1 MHLDNPFSKET
12 RELFRD
18 VWVCWECGQN
28 GQETGGLELHHITGR
43 DSDSAYNAAILC
55 KECHS
60 MANHNYIEESKYT
73 VITVHFLNAS
83 CYTPS
88 KKDIDHLINHPRLM
102 TPELKEWTDKQKK
115 HYA

>member
-43 DSDSAYNAAILC
+43 DSDSAYN
-55 KECHS
+55 
-60 MANHNYIEESKYT
+60 
-73 VITVHFLNAS
+73 
-83 CYTPS
+83 
-88 KKDIDHLINHPRLM
+88 INHPRLM